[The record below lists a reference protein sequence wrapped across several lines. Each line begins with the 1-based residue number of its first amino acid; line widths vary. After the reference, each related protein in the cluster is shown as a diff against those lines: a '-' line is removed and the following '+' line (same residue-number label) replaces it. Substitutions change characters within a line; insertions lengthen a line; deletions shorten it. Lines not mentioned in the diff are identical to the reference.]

1 MDNPDGWA
9 ERVGRRLGSSYATKV
24 LPAFRSGLR
33 ICASAGIVLA
43 AVIILASV
51 LISDGGIAAAS
62 VGTSSGVS
70 GTTTLNAISCVSSTT
85 CWAVGT
91 NGKAGVVVPI
101 INGVAGSV
109 TTVPDYA
116 VTDLMGISCPSSTT
130 CWVVGSGGTSYP
142 SATIP
147 ISITD
152 GTPSIGEAIAIAVN
166 DLYGISCYD
175 LTTCMAVG
183 VLNGGGIAVPI
194 TNGKLGSRD
203 GILPAAAELY
213 GVSCVSSST
222 CLAVGFNNNTCTT
235 CGDEGV
241 VVSIPSD
248 GNSYTGQA
256 YVSSTTSLQGISC
269 QSSTCETVGTNGSEG
284 VALSVST
291 SLGLGTVMPVSGST
305 GLDGVSCISS
315 STCKAAGVNGSS
327 GGVVVSVT
335 NETPGNAIGASGST
349 SLYGISCGNAAICQ
363 AVGTNG
369 SEGVVVPVTDTGPGP
384 ATVSGAYALSGV
396 SCNSPSSCWAV
407 GYADGGPGEVQPF
420 TLSSGTITLGSLSSV
435 SGTSSLTGIS
445 CVSGGSC
452 FAVGKSGS
460 GEGVFVGPICAS
472 GCSSP
477 VVYDVP
483 GSKMLSSVAC
493 PSSTACYAVGES
505 SSSEGIVLA
514 MALASSGPTTST
526 VGGTQA
532 FTAIACPTTSECV
545 AVGYNS
551 NFYSV
556 VVPIIS
562 GSPGNVTTLQGSPP
576 NNFIDGVSCL
586 SDTTCYG
593 VGSNNGSTEGTVTPL
608 TLSSNSVSVGTV
620 ELAPGSTLLNAVA
633 CSTPSTCDT
642 VGGSVVVPM
651 NAGIP
656 SSAVTAAGSTGLR
669 AIDCPSNIACVAA
682 GVYITSSSLEGVLVP
697 ITVEPTTTKLTP
709 STTSPVVGET
719 VSYLA
724 TILPEPVG
732 GIVDFTQDGT
742 PISGCASA
750 AVNPETGTAT
760 CTVSYSSVA
769 SYNILATF
777 QGWGSGAYAFAP
789 SRSYTIDV
797 TVRAASTQ
805 TTITSTTSNPV
816 VGEPITVHVTVAPK
830 SPGAGA
836 PTGTVKVT
844 DGTQSCNASLTK
856 GTNASTGSCSITE
869 TAKGSY
875 SFSASYTTNTSN
887 YNDSSTSSSTPVT
900 VGATSTTTTITSTT
914 SNPVVGQPITVDVEV
929 APVSPGAGA
938 PPGTVKV
945 TDGTQSCN
953 ASLTKGTNASTGSCS
968 ITETAKGSYSFTAT
982 YTATTNYDSS
992 TSSSTS
998 VSVKPAST
1006 TTTITSTSPSNPV
1019 VGEPITVDV
1028 EVAPVS
1034 PGAGAPPGT
1043 ASISDGAGQS
1053 CTATLTQAS
1062 NSSTGSCKITET
1074 SAGTY
1079 SFGATY
1085 NDSATDFDS
1094 STSQV
1099 TSVTVVLPPLPAQAP
1114 VVPVVS
1120 AISPSSGPPSGGTSV
1135 VVTGIHLLNAAVVD
1149 FGATSAQSF
1158 QVISSTEIEATAP
1171 PGSAGETV
1179 NITVI
1184 TPGGTSASTPAD
1196 AFDYLTSQPTEPSE
1210 GLQPL
1215 APERICDTRTGN
1227 PSGLQGS
1234 ALRNC
1239 EGKAPGPRGVLVV
1252 QVTGLGGVPDQ
1263 ATAVV
1268 LSLTVVD
1275 PTTAG
1280 FLSVYPA
1287 GQSTPGTSSIN
1298 FEKGETISNM
1308 VIVGLS
1314 SNGQIAI
1321 YNHSGTTNLV
1331 IDVEGYIGPESSSGT
1346 GLYDPFDPS
1355 RICDTRTDQPANPC
1369 TGRAPGPR
1377 RTMTFPV
1384 DGEGP
1389 VPSTGVAAVLA
1400 VVTVIDPMSNGYISV
1415 YPAGGARPVVSQLD
1429 YLAGS
1434 TTSTSMLLP
1443 VGEAGQV
1450 SLYSYAGSPQIAV
1463 DVEGY
1468 ITNGSDPSATGS
1480 LLVPASTPVRICDTR
1495 PGNPSG
1501 LSGSALSN
1509 CEGKTLG
1516 SGSSLYVQ
1524 VTGLAGVPQDAT
1536 AVIVN
1541 LTATNTRAASYLTAY
1556 PSGATRELTSVLNW
1570 TTGQT
1575 VAGTTIVP
1583 LGSGGRID
1591 LYNYTGSTDVVVDV
1605 VGWAV
1610 PT

>member
-1 MDNPDGWA
+1 VDNPDGWA

-875 SFSASYTTNTSN
+875 SF
-887 YNDSSTSSSTPVT
+887 
-900 VGATSTTTTITSTT
+900 
-914 SNPVVGQPITVDVEV
+914 
-929 APVSPGAGA
+929 
-938 PPGTVKV
+938 
-945 TDGTQSCN
+945 
-953 ASLTKGTNASTGSCS
+953 
-968 ITETAKGSYSFTAT
+968 TAT